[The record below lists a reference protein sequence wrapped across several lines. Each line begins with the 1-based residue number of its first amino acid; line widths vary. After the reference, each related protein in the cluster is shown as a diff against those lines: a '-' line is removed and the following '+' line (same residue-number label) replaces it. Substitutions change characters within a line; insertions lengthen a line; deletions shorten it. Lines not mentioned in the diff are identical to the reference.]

1 MEVKLNR
8 HNCRRFLSRF
18 LQDNELDVNDVALAI
33 GCSKHTLLRILAD
46 KTKPS
51 DEFLKQSGLLLEIGY
66 EKYKVLSG
74 AEKADYSEAIG
85 SISGGAIGF
94 SAITTAIAPS
104 GSVAGLSAAGI
115 SSGLAAVGSVIGGG
129 MVAGVT
135 VLAALPIA
143 LGLAGYGIAC
153 GIKSYYEQEELE
165 NEAITEK
172 WEVSE

>member
-1 MEVKLNR
+1 MEAELNR
-8 HNCRRFLSRF
+8 HNCRHFLSRF
-18 LQDNELDVNDVALAI
+18 LQDNELDVNDVALVL

-51 DEFLKQSGLLLEIGY
+51 DEFLKQTGLLLEIGF
-66 EKYKVLSG
+66 EKYKMLSD

-94 SAITTAIAPS
+94 SAITTAIATS

-115 SSGLAAVGSVIGGG
+115 SSGLAAIGSVIGGG

-135 VLAALPIA
+135 VLAAAPIA
-143 LGLAGYGIAC
+143 LGLVGYGVASA
-153 GIKSYYEQEELE
+153 IKSYYEQEDLE
-165 NEAITEK
+165 NETIDEK
-172 WEVSE
+172 WEITE